1 MKSTIIPG
9 YKGIMPL
16 DLSGVEQQYH
26 KIMIDQHEKDIKEYN
41 KYQSELP
48 LRLRYENTTYKAL
61 RQIELDNSINY
72 QRIRAFESEQRKRD
86 IRLLNGNI

>member
-26 KIMIDQHEKDIKEYN
+26 KIMIDQHEKRHK
-41 KYQSELP
+41 
-48 LRLRYENTTYKAL
+48 
-61 RQIELDNSINY
+61 
-72 QRIRAFESEQRKRD
+72 RIQ
-86 IRLLNGNI
+86 